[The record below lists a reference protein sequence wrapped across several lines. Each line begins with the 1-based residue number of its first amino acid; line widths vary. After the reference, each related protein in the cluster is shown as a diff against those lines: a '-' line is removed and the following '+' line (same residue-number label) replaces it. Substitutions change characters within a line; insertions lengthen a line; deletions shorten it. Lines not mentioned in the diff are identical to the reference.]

1 MSNQTMSQKILIVD
15 ANTATRGELVKLLAD
30 AGFET
35 LTAAAVPEAMRV
47 LSTAQPSLLITEI
60 RLDTY
65 NGLHLIAMAPK
76 PIPAI
81 VITGYPDRAV
91 EADARRLGAEYLS
104 KPVSPGELF
113 ATIQRTLTTA
123 ATRGTFLPPRADPR
137 TNVPPNTM
145 VLVNDAPACLLDVS
159 AGGARLEVQC
169 APGETVQSP
178 VAIRIEE
185 LDFALPL
192 EVMWKRR
199 TSENTWL
206 CGVSIAEDLRPEWQ
220 EFLNAV
226 LKPATV

>member
-1 MSNQTMSQKILIVD
+1 MSQKILIVD
-15 ANTATRGELVKLLAD
+15 DSIATRAELVKLLAD
-30 AGFET
+30 AGFDT
-35 LTAAAVPEAMRV
+35 LTAATVPDAMRV
-47 LSTAQPSLLITEI
+47 LSTAQPHLLITEV

-91 EADARRLGAEYLS
+91 EADARRLGAEYLA

-113 ATIQRTLTTA
+113 ATIQRMLATA
-123 ATRGTFLPPRADPR
+123 ATRGTFLPARRDPR
-137 TNVPPNTM
+137 TTCSRNTM

-159 AGGARLEVQC
+159 AGGARVEVQC
-169 APGETVQSP
+169 APGDTVRSP
-178 VAIRIEE
+178 LAFRIED
-185 LDFALPL
+185 LDLALPL

-206 CGVSIAEDLRPEWQ
+206 CGVSVAEDLRPEWQ
-220 EFLNAV
+220 AFLNALLRPV
-226 LKPATV
+226 SV